1 MTKYSRSLSSA
12 EVSQQT
18 EEKLYDLGLLS
29 RPRDRSQVK
38 VPTTGATL
46 QRKTL
51 LCLFHHYDSSTLVP
65 ETVSFL
71 SKVLTDTHSFGSH
84 RRFGCWTSRRDIF
97 SPYESSQNTQIAR
110 APARQRHI
118 HQFANHAVDTK
129 TKARQ
134 ISDRC
139 RSESAQLA
147 LGAYSRRWT
156 SYGQHVRH

>member
-38 VPTTGATL
+38 VPTTAAAL

-51 LCLFHHYDSSTLVP
+51 LCLFHHDLTSTLVP

-71 SKVLTDTHSFGSH
+71 SETLTDFHSFGSH
-84 RRFGCWTSRRDIF
+84 RRFGC
-97 SPYESSQNTQIAR
+97 
-110 APARQRHI
+110 
-118 HQFANHAVDTK
+118 
-129 TKARQ
+129 
-134 ISDRC
+134 
-139 RSESAQLA
+139 
-147 LGAYSRRWT
+147 
-156 SYGQHVRH
+156 